1 MKRCSRVENGPEI
14 YQRYHDE
21 EWGKP
26 VYDDPTL
33 FEMLI
38 LESFHTG
45 LSWLIILKKRNDFR
59 KVFDYFDVN
68 KVANYDEKKVQS
80 LLQNEKIV
88 RSEAKI
94 RATISNAAIF
104 LDIQKEYGTFSEYL
118 WSHVHHRPILD
129 NEGLTHSEL
138 SDQLSHELKKRGF
151 KFMGSVTMYAFL
163 QAVGVINA
171 HQKDCFLSKEE
182 N

>member
-1 MKRCSRVENGPEI
+1 MKRCNWVENGPEI

-59 KVFDYFDVN
+59 EAFDFFDVR
-68 KVANYDEKKVQS
+68 KVAAYDEKKVQS

-104 LDIQKEYGTFSEYL
+104 IDIQKEFGSFSDYL
-118 WSHVHHRPILD
+118 WNHVQHQPICD
-129 NEGLTHSEL
+129 QEGLTRSEL
-138 SDQLSHELKKRGF
+138 SDQLSKDLKKRGF

-171 HQKDCFLSKEE
+171 HQPDCFLTKVK